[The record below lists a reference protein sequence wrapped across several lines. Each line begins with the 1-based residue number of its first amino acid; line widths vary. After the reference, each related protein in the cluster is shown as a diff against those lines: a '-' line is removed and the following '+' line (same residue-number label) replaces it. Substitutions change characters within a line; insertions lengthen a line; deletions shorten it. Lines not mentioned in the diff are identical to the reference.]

1 MNNCEVKKVILEDF
15 HYTFSNLRDTD
26 EILFLTFKHILSKG
40 MVKNHIHLILTC
52 YLCLY

>member
-15 HYTFSNLRDTD
+15 HYTVSNLRDTD
-26 EILFLTFKHILSKG
+26 EILFLTFEHILSRG
-40 MVKNHIHLILTC
+40 MVKNHIHLILTR